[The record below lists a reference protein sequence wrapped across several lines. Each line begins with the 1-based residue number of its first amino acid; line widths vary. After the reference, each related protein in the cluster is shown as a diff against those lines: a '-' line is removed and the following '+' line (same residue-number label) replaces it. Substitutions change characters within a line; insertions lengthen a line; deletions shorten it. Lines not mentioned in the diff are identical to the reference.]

1 MTLCLVFNFDEVMQL
16 SQFFMLDSTFTNAH
30 FSSLTNV
37 YLVVRMFITENLILN
52 MFMFYSWMNVL
63 SIFILMANWAVASSL
78 PSHPSLRGAATSQ
91 DVAAECLEAPK
102 TVG

>member
-63 SIFILMANWAVASSL
+63 SIFILMANWTVASSL
-78 PSHPSLRGAATSQ
+78 PSHPSLRRAATSQ
-91 DVAAECLEAPK
+91 DVVAERHEPLK
-102 TVG
+102 IVG